1 VEGHEVTKNRAAV
14 AAIVVAAAI
23 VGPIG
28 FVAPAY
34 AHNVLVAS
42 TPEAGETLTELPERF
57 SVTTNEAML
66 ALPGSQGF
74 VIRIQDA
81 GGAYYGD
88 GCVEVVDATMSAA
101 AAAGAPGEYT
111 MLWQAVS
118 ADGHSIDGEIP
129 FTWAPDAD
137 VDADAGSAT
146 PPVCGQAASPTPEP
160 TASATTP
167 PAEPTPE
174 AEPAS
179 GIDLATVLWIAA
191 AVLALGIAAAV
202 AIAIAGR
209 RRTP

>member
-1 VEGHEVTKNRAAV
+1 MTKNRAAIAAIIV
-14 AAIVVAAAI
+14 AASIF
-23 VGPIG
+23 GPIG
-28 FVAPAY
+28 FVTPAY
-34 AHNVLVAS
+34 AHNVLIDS
-42 TPEAGETLTELPERF
+42 TPEAGETLTELPEQF

-74 VIRIQDA
+74 VIQIQDA
-81 GGAYYGD
+81 DGAYYGD
-88 GCVEVVDATMSAA
+88 GCVEVVGSTMSAT

-129 FTWAPDAD
+129 FTWAPSAD

-146 PPVCGQAASPTPEP
+146 PPVCGQVVSPTPVP

-167 PAEPTPE
+167 PVEPTPE

-179 GIDLATVLWIAA
+179 GIDLTTVLWIAA
-191 AVLALGIAAAV
+191 ALLALGIAAAV

-209 RRTP
+209 RRSP

>member
-1 VEGHEVTKNRAAV
+1 MTKNRAAV
-14 AAIVVAAAI
+14 AAIIVAASI
-23 VGPIG
+23 VGPVG
-28 FVAPAY
+28 FVTPAY
-34 AHNVLVAS
+34 AHNVLVDS
-42 TPEAGETLTELPERF
+42 TPEAGETLTELPEQF

-81 GGAYYGD
+81 DGAYYGD
-88 GCVEVVDATMSAA
+88 GCVEVVGSTMSAT

-129 FTWAPDAD
+129 FTWAPSAD

-146 PPVCGQAASPTPEP
+146 PPVCGQAASPTPVP

-167 PAEPTPE
+167 PVEPTPE

-179 GIDLATVLWIAA
+179 GIDLVTELWIAA
-191 AVLALGIAAAV
+191 ALLALGIAAAV

-209 RRTP
+209 RRAP